1 MLGLGLSTSFEGGRG
16 LFLGVRLGYDQLQ
29 EVKDQSGK
37 TIKIID
43 QKFEDLVLGSK
54 ITTNKCYD
62 LGQSL
67 HLFGLR
73 ICPLSESPHG
83 TFATFRYYEK
93 SPGRIPDLDKKYNR
107 IFYFLIPASGM

>member
-43 QKFEDLVLGSK
+43 
-54 ITTNKCYD
+54 
-62 LGQSL
+62 
-67 HLFGLR
+67 
-73 ICPLSESPHG
+73 
-83 TFATFRYYEK
+83 
-93 SPGRIPDLDKKYNR
+93 
-107 IFYFLIPASGM
+107 